1 MPSSNNN
8 NKNKKKRGGNFTGLI
23 TLIAWALFLT
33 VIINFMANYSLRGN
47 NAQRST
53 RAEIVYTDFLDMI
66 RSGEVASVSFTD
78 ELINITPVD
87 GYIYVDENGS
97 EVLRGI
103 TGF

>member
-8 NKNKKKRGGNFTGLI
+8 NKNKKNRGGNFTGLI

-47 NAQRST
+47 NVQRST

-66 RSGEVASVSFTD
+66 RRNHA
-78 ELINITPVD
+78 LYQHHQQHPA
-87 GYIYVDENGS
+87 IYAAGRV
-97 EVLRGI
+97 
-103 TGF
+103 